1 MFCLYPYFYIMKYL
15 IAGLGNIG
23 DEYANT
29 RHNIGFVIL
38 DAMAQEFKTS
48 FEVGRHA
55 SIAKVRFKGRS
66 FILIKPTSYMNLS
79 GKAVKYWMNKEKIQP
94 QNLLTVLDD
103 IALPIGTLRMK
114 MKGGDGGHNGLIS
127 IIEHIGTDV
136 FPRLRV
142 GIGDDFAR
150 GYQSDYVL
158 GKWTK
163 AEEKIMIQKVE
174 TAVQMIKSFG
184 TIGIE
189 LTMTTYNNR

>member
-1 MFCLYPYFYIMKYL
+1 MKYL

-29 RHNIGFVIL
+29 RHNIGFIVL
-38 DAMAQEFKTS
+38 DAMAREFKAS
-48 FEVGRHA
+48 FEIARHA
-55 SIAKVRFKGRS
+55 YHTKIRFKGRT
-66 FILIKPTSYMNLS
+66 FILIKPTTYMNNS
-79 GKAVKYWMNKEKIQP
+79 GKAVKYWMNKESIQADK
-94 QNLLTVLDD
+94 LLVVLDD
-103 IALPIGTLRMK
+103 IALSTGTLRMK

-127 IIEHIGTDV
+127 IIEHIGYDN

-158 GKWTK
+158 GKWTR

-174 TAVQMIKSFG
+174 TAVQMIKSYG

-189 LTMTTYNNR
+189 LTMTSFNNK